1 MEILIFIYEIACKLK
16 LNKLCPC
23 FKCLNVE
30 YISELRRRNRGMS
43 TTNLSSTNHKRVSG
57 ASLNSS
63 YKSRKQSTTSSS
75 KSFEKR
81 LFPCLFAHDKND
93 FYQIQQARRSL
104 VNNHDLSPNNQ
115 SRSNS
120 FLSKLLPRKSQSK
133 SRNLVKND
141 SSLINEENVEKRLRL
156 ISELDNENETDQNNF
171 IRIESIDDA
180 PKRTKKIS
188 FSLGKS

>member
-1 MEILIFIYEIACKLK
+1 MEILICMYEIACKLK

-23 FKCLNVE
+23 FKCFNME
-30 YISELRRRNRGMS
+30 YISELRRKNRGMS
-43 TTNLSSTNHKRVSG
+43 TTNLSTNNKRTSG

-63 YKSRKQSTTSSS
+63 YKSRKQSTASPS

-104 VNNHDLSPNNQ
+104 VNNHDLSPNNH
-115 SRSNS
+115 SRSTS
-120 FLSKLLPRKSQSK
+120 FISKLLRRKSQSK
-133 SRNLVKND
+133 SGNLVKND
-141 SSLINEENVEKRLRL
+141 SGLINEHNMENRLRL
-156 ISELDNENETDQNNF
+156 ISELENENENDQSNV
-171 IRIESIDDA
+171 IRIETTVDE

-188 FSLGKS
+188 FSIGKS